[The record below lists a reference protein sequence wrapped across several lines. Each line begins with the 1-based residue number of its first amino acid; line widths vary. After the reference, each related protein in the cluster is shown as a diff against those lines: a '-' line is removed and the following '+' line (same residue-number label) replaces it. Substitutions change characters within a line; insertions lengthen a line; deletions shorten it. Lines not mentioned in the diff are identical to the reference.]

1 VTSVTRT
8 SKPSRRSQRRDEIR
22 GALLTAVEDLLKEE
36 RYTDVSVGRLVQA
49 AGVSR
54 STFYVHFED
63 KGELLRALT
72 EDAIAELIASARVWW
87 DLPAGATKDDV
98 RAALGR
104 LVDTYVAHR
113 MLLAAVVE
121 AATYDERVRERFG
134 EMLQQAVAGLA
145 AHIRAGQRDGYV
157 RADLDADGV
166 AAWLTWMAERG
177 LFALV
182 GPADASTRARL
193 VDALTEILVNVL
205 YEGRR

>member
-8 SKPSRRSQRRDEIR
+8 RKGSRRRERRDEIR
-22 GALLTAVEDLLKEE
+22 AALLQTVEELLREE
-36 RYTDVSVGRLVQA
+36 RYTDLSVGRLVKT
-49 AGVSR
+49 AGLSR

-72 EDAIAELIASARVWW
+72 EDSIAELIASAQVWW
-87 DLPAGATKDDV
+87 ELPPEATKADL
-98 RAALGR
+98 RAALAG
-104 LVDTYVAHR
+104 LVDSYVAHR

-121 AATYDERVRERFG
+121 ASTYDARVRERFG
-134 EMLQQAVAGLA
+134 AMVEEAIAGLT
-145 AHIRAGQRDGYV
+145 AHVRAGQRDGYV
-157 RADLDADGV
+157 RDGIDAPGV

-182 GPADASTRARL
+182 GPADAAERERL
-193 VDALTEILVNVL
+193 LDALTEILVNVL